1 MSYIGNQSSRIV
13 YTNLNKFKGV
23 VVDLTALIAVT
34 GASSGD
40 MYKVEDS
47 GHAHMYDGAHWV
59 DMGPI
64 VGPQGVKGTGIT
76 SIVRTSGDGSEGTVD
91 TYTIT
96 YDDTSTSTFEVR
108 NGTAGTIDHIAK
120 TGTVGTTDTYTAYA
134 DAAETQ
140 PLGSFEVR
148 NGGVAGLGDLVDV
161 DITTAPEDGQGLVF
175 NQGLLSPPPLATVP
189 GTHRPNP

>member
-1 MSYIGNQSSRIV
+1 MSYIGNQSGNIV
-13 YTNLNKFKGV
+13 YMNLNRFNGTV
-23 VVDLTALIAVT
+23 ADLSALEAVT

-47 GHAHMYDGAHWV
+47 DLAYMYDGTQWV

-76 SIVRTSGDGSEGTVD
+76 SVVRTSGDGSEGTVD

-108 NGTAGTIDHIAK
+108 NGSAGTIDHIAK
-120 TGTVGTTDTYTAYA
+120 TGTVGTTDTYTMYA
-134 DAAETQ
+134 DAAKTQ
-140 PLGSFEVR
+140 PLGSFEVY
-148 NGGVAGLGDLVDV
+148 NGVDGTGMSV
-161 DITTAPEDGQGLVF
+161 IDDTQTSASTTYSSAKIQEVLEFIEDGIDG
-175 NQGLLSPPPLATVP
+175 GDIDA
-189 GTHRPNP
+189 